1 MRARCGRRVV
11 GREGDQPVWSQS
23 LSLALAGSFYPAGPV
38 ALAIYLS
45 SARPRRAA
53 LFYLLGAL
61 IITAV
66 AGAIVLIFLRGINID
81 QPGNGNARDGLR
93 LGLGLVALVFAFVV
107 YRRSRLSQKASP
119 PGAVESQAVAAAEGL
134 ALATAVEESADASL
148 LGESAAATEEP
159 ADAAASDE
167 AANAT
172 ASDEPAD
179 ASAAGTG
186 DAATAAGTPA
196 KQPGFTERMTARP
209 RAATVVL
216 VGAISFIPGVAYLA
230 AVQSIGNVSAGWAT
244 SALALLAVVLLDL
257 WLVWVPVLLFLAAP
271 DRTVAAVK
279 TGNAWVRGHGR
290 LLLAA
295 LLALVGVFLVISGIA
310 GLVG

>member
-1 MRARCGRRVV
+1 
-11 GREGDQPVWSQS
+11 
-23 LSLALAGSFYPAGPV
+23 
-38 ALAIYLS
+38 
-45 SARPRRAA
+45 
-53 LFYLLGAL
+53 
-61 IITAV
+61 
-66 AGAIVLIFLRGINID
+66 
-81 QPGNGNARDGLR
+81 
-93 LGLGLVALVFAFVV
+93 
-107 YRRSRLSQKASP
+107 
-119 PGAVESQAVAAAEGL
+119 
-134 ALATAVEESADASL
+134 
-148 LGESAAATEEP
+148 
-159 ADAAASDE
+159 
-167 AANAT
+167 
-172 ASDEPAD
+172 
-179 ASAAGTG
+179 
-186 DAATAAGTPA
+186 
-196 KQPGFTERMTARP
+196 MTARP

-257 WLVWVPVLLFLAAP
+257 WPVLLFLAAP